1 MMLASRSFF
10 AASLVGAVMGCGFAN
25 AQTYTNS
32 TPISIPD
39 VGNGAPYPSSIT
51 IAGGPSSITYLTV
64 TLNALTHSY
73 PGDIQALLVAPGGQK
88 VMLMSGTGGGVD
100 VANLTL
106 VIAPDAPN
114 SIPSGTV
121 ITPGIYRPTMYYS
134 GSLGAPAPAGPYST
148 DLAGLIGTNANGTWN
163 LYIFDSSGGDSG
175 SLATG
180 WSINLNGVGVTSPLP
195 TSFTYQGQVNKN
207 GSPISGMVNARYSV
221 WDSAI
226 SQSLSNRLF
235 TTANWYSYPAVANGL
250 ITQTLDLGSI
260 LTLNKALWLEIEIE
274 SPPGSGFTTLTPR
287 QPLTTTPVAG
297 RAIAANT
304 ADSATLA
311 TTATNATT
319 AATATNALSAQA
331 LTPGYDRWLSDKNLY
346 LHASPDILHGL
357 GWYGAG
363 KTFASHNADGPVL
376 FGQSGGVLGSTA
388 GGQKIAVAWDANQH
402 VGVGGAIVMP
412 EALTVQGNTQ
422 INTKTVGQ
430 PNSGKL
436 AFGTLGNLAGT
447 AENSDAVYFVRDN
460 WGENG
465 TLLYLM
471 IGDDPLS
478 IDDGFVI
485 ATTNASQTNVRFSFR
500 TDGVATKPG
509 GGSWSALSDPRA
521 KHDTAPLA
529 GTLDRLLTLRGY
541 SFLYNDDAIASGL
554 GMHGEQI
561 GLMADEVERVFPSWV
576 STDRSGMRMV
586 TERATTALMVEA
598 LRDLRSEKDAQLRSR
613 DERIGRLE
621 ADNAELKSRLERL
634 ESLLGK

>member
-1 MMLASRSFF
+1 MLASRSFF

-114 SIPSGTV
+114 SIPIGTV
-121 ITPGIYRPTMYYS
+121 ITPGTYRPTMYYS

-195 TSFTYQGQVNKN
+195 MSFTYQGQVNKN

-226 SQSLSNRLF
+226 SQSASNRLF
-235 TTANWYSYPAVANGL
+235 TTPSWYSYPAVSNGL

-260 LTLNKALWLEIEIE
+260 LTLNKALWLEIEVE
-274 SPPGSGFTTLTPR
+274 SPPGSGFTTLAPR

-304 ADSATLA
+304 ADLASLA

-357 GWYGAG
+357 GWYGVAKLFAG
-363 KTFASHNADGPVL
+363 FNVDGPAL

-422 INTKTVGQ
+422 INT
-430 PNSGKL
+430 PGKL
-436 AFGTLGNLAGT
+436 AFGTLGNLIGT

-460 WGENG
+460 YINNG
-465 TLLYLM
+465 SILYLV
-471 IGDDPLS
+471 IGDDPTS
-478 IDDGFVI
+478 VDDALVI
-485 ATTNASQTNVRFSFR
+485 ATTASATTLSPRFSFR
-500 TDGVATKPG
+500 TDGTALKPG
-509 GGSWSALSDPRA
+509 GGSWTALSDPRA
-521 KHDTAPLA
+521 KHDAAPLA

-541 SFLYNDDAIASGL
+541 SFLYNDDAIASGMGL
-554 GMHGEQI
+554 AGEQI

-576 STDRSGMRMV
+576 TTNQSGMRMV
-586 TERATTALMVEA
+586 SERATTALMVEA
-598 LRDLRSEKDAQLRSR
+598 LRDLRTEKDAQLRSR
-613 DERIGRLE
+613 DDRIGKLE
-621 ADNAELKSRLERL
+621 ADNADLKSRLARL
-634 ESLLGK
+634 ELLLGK